1 MNRLL
6 KAVLAIAAALLSAT
20 GASLAAA
27 SEPLDVHVVV
37 ALALERNPALK
48 SIEERQNELDGGIRE
63 AKADAFPQLALRSSW
78 SQNRSPSL
86 LNSPD
91 FEEFLE
97 FIPDFKPAVAELYN
111 VSLEASQPLYTA
123 GKVGSAIKLAKL
135 AADISHAQIEVARL
149 DTAAAAAETYFRLLE
164 AQKGLATIEIQQQ
177 TRRESL
183 EVVVARYEL
192 GEATELERLQ
202 AEAALAELQPTVD
215 AARGQVRVAEISL
228 RAVLNLPD
236 STEITVEEMSDP
248 PPDLPVSAKAME
260 LARANR
266 PEFDDLELQITALEK
281 QARITRA
288 EGLPQIDLTG
298 SYGHSVRLFDDI
310 NDSRFKDWA
319 FALGM
324 RWEFFD
330 GGRRQ
335 GRVSQLESQQRQL
348 EWQLAALTNQV
359 KQEVEEAVTEYA
371 TALSRWNA
379 TEISARAAREASRV
393 ARESYQE
400 GVAIQAD
407 WLNAQEREIQAEVV
421 LVQAYYGA
429 RIRAARL
436 ARAVG
441 LLANEAWGLTR
452 ESEGNE
458 S

>member
-1 MNRLL
+1 
-6 KAVLAIAAALLSAT
+6 
-20 GASLAAA
+20 
-27 SEPLDVHVVV
+27 
-37 ALALERNPALK
+37 
-48 SIEERQNELDGGIRE
+48 
-63 AKADAFPQLALRSSW
+63 
-78 SQNRSPSL
+78 
-86 LNSPD
+86 
-91 FEEFLE
+91 
-97 FIPDFKPAVAELYN
+97 
-111 VSLEASQPLYTA
+111 
-123 GKVGSAIKLAKL
+123 
-135 AADISHAQIEVARL
+135 
-149 DTAAAAAETYFRLLE
+149 
-164 AQKGLATIEIQQQ
+164 
-177 TRRESL
+177 
-183 EVVVARYEL
+183 
-192 GEATELERLQ
+192 
-202 AEAALAELQPTVD
+202 
-215 AARGQVRVAEISL
+215 
-228 RAVLNLPD
+228 
-236 STEITVEEMSDP
+236 
-248 PPDLPVSAKAME
+248 ME

-281 QARITRA
+281 QTQITRA

-310 NDSRFKDWA
+310 DDSRFKDWA

-335 GRVSQLESQQRQL
+335 GRVSQLESQQLQL
-348 EWQLAALTNQV
+348 EWQLAALNNQV
-359 KQEVEEAVTEYA
+359 RQEVEEAVTQYA

-441 LLANEAWGLTR
+441 LLANEAWGSTR